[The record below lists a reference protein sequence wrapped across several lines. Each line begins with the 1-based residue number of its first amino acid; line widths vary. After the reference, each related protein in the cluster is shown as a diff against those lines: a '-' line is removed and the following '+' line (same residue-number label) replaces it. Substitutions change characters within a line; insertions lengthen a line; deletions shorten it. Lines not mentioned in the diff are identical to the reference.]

1 MAGLDYNE
9 QYANT
14 ESKIKSLDTFN
25 QALDSEKQI
34 TSQQQS
40 SLEMDDVQ
48 TATPLTQ
55 LQEQKKR
62 FQRQT
67 KTQLEKLLDLNQ
79 LLPENRVSG
88 FTNTQTV
95 KLIKNQFTEAL
106 TQIQS
111 EISTKYKRNSY
122 LNFKFSTN

>member
-48 TATPLTQ
+48 TATP
-55 LQEQKKR
+55 
-62 FQRQT
+62 
-67 KTQLEKLLDLNQ
+67 
-79 LLPENRVSG
+79 
-88 FTNTQTV
+88 
-95 KLIKNQFTEAL
+95 
-106 TQIQS
+106 
-111 EISTKYKRNSY
+111 
-122 LNFKFSTN
+122 

>member
-67 KTQLEKLLDLNQ
+67 KTQLERLLDLNQ

-88 FTNTQTV
+88 FTNT
-95 KLIKNQFTEAL
+95 
-106 TQIQS
+106 
-111 EISTKYKRNSY
+111 
-122 LNFKFSTN
+122 